1 MKREI
6 MAWQLVIKRKSKNG
20 GVISENMAAV
30 NAWRE
35 RNENEISAAWRQ
47 NLKWQWRRHVSG
59 SEISAS
65 WLKESLSAAGGKSR
79 RK

>member
-1 MKREI
+1 MKIWRRN
-6 MAWQLVIKRKSKNG
+6 QRKYG
-20 GVISENMAAV
+20 GCQC
-30 NAWRE
+30 WRE

-65 WLKESLSAAGGKSR
+65 WLKASLSAAGVINRSESN
-79 RK
+79 